1 MQKILI
7 PGYALL
13 ETRAQQFITPT
24 IKPEPSQTPASQAVA
39 AHSEARVFVLDT
51 AVVGVTQFL
60 LKFRGLIAIPLIV
73 KLLGTSQ
80 YGVWVQTLALVD
92 VSSSLV
98 GLNLYHPLVRF
109 LAEKPTRGK
118 SIYSTLMTATVA
130 ASVLGG
136 LVVYMGAGQIS
147 QFMLGDSSYGWHIRA
162 GSLLVLCYNVRL
174 VNLNA
179 YRAIGRLKERSLVEL
194 LSTAGLLLSIG
205 LLLWNGYGLL
215 DVLLFM
221 GVWEGVLALLLTTRL
236 SRIIGWGALDKGILL
251 RALSYALPL
260 LPAGLSILLLDRGD
274 RLVIGYYL
282 GSKAVGIYSANY
294 ALAGLLML
302 LQTPLQITLFPKV
315 SALWETRRDSAV
327 RYISVSNKLF
337 LTLAIPFAVG
347 LPVIARALLSR
358 FGNEEIAAGSGVMTF
373 LVSAGVVLWGVS
385 IMQAQ
390 IFYGARRTLAV
401 GMVTMAA
408 AVLNLILNWLL
419 VPVWG
424 TSGAAFSTL
433 VCYFL
438 TCVVFYFFSR
448 RTAKVEFYWLHIL
461 KCIAG
466 ALLMAT
472 LLRVMMKAW
481 PGAVIPAIIVGSLFY
496 FASLWLMRAIAPAEI
511 EVVRGLLRPPTPQ
524 RG

>member
-1 MQKILI
+1 MN
-7 PGYALL
+7 
-13 ETRAQQFITPT
+13 
-24 IKPEPSQTPASQAVA
+24 QAVA

-51 AVVGVTQFL
+51 AVVGLTQFL

-92 VSSSLV
+92 LSSSLV

-130 ASVLGG
+130 ASLFGG
-136 LVVYMGAGQIS
+136 LVVYLAAGQIS
-147 QFMLGDSSYGWHIRA
+147 RFILGDSSYGWHIRA
-162 GSLLVLCYNVRL
+162 GALLVLCYNVRS

-194 LSTAGLLLSIG
+194 LSTAGLLLSMG

-215 DVLLFM
+215 TIFLFM
-221 GVWEGVLALLLTTRL
+221 GVWEAVIALFLTAHL
-236 SRIIGWGALDKGILL
+236 GRIIGWGTLDKGILL
-251 RALSYALPL
+251 QALRYALPL
-260 LPAGLSILLLDRGD
+260 LPAGLSILMLDRGD

-315 SALWETRRDSAV
+315 SALWESRRDSAL
-327 RYISVSNKLF
+327 RYISVSNKFF
-337 LTLAIPFAVG
+337 LTLAIPFAIG
-347 LPVIARALLSR
+347 LTAIARGLLSR
-358 FGNEEIAAGSGVMTF
+358 FGNEEIAAASGVITF
-373 LVSAGVVLWGVS
+373 LISAGVILWGVS

-390 IFYGARRTLAV
+390 IFYGARRTVAV
-401 GMVTMAA
+401 GVVTMGAA
-408 AVLNLILNWLL
+408 LLNLLLNWLL

-424 TSGAAFSTL
+424 ASGAAFSTL
-433 VCYFL
+433 ICYFL
-438 TCVVFYFFSR
+438 TCVTFYLASR
-448 RTAKVEFYWLHIL
+448 RSGKIEFYWLHIL
-461 KCIAG
+461 KCIAA

-472 LLRVMMKAW
+472 LLRVITNAW
-481 PGAVIPAIIVGSLFY
+481 PGAVIPAIIGGGLVY
-496 FASLWLMRAIAPAEI
+496 FASLWLLRAIAPAEI
-511 EVVRGLLRPPTPQ
+511 QLLRGLLRPPSLQ

>member
-1 MQKILI
+1 
-7 PGYALL
+7 LL
-13 ETRAQQFITPT
+13 ETSAQQFATPVL
-24 IKPEPSQTPASQAVA
+24 KPEPLQTPVNQAVA
-39 AHSEARVFVLDT
+39 AQSEARVFVLDT
-51 AVVGVTQFL
+51 AVVGITQFL

-80 YGVWVQTLALVD
+80 YGIWVQTLALVD

-130 ASVLGG
+130 ASLLGG
-136 LVVYMGAGQIS
+136 VVVYLFAGQIS
-147 QFMLGDSSYGWHIRA
+147 RLILGDSSYGWHIRA

-205 LLLWNGYGLL
+205 LLLWNGFGLL
-215 DVLLFM
+215 SIFLFM
-221 GVWEGVLALLLTTRL
+221 GVWEGVLGLFLTARL
-236 SRIIGWGALDKGILL
+236 GRIIGWGALEKGILL

-315 SALWETRRDSAV
+315 SALWETRRDSAL

-337 LTLAIPFAVG
+337 LTLAIPFAIG
-347 LPVIARALLSR
+347 LPVIARGLLTR
-358 FGNEEIAAGSGVMTF
+358 FGNEEIAAGSGVITF

-401 GMVTMAA
+401 GVVTMAA
-408 AVLNLILNWLL
+408 ALMNLLLNFAL

-438 TCVVFYFFSR
+438 TCVVFYFSSR
-448 RTAKVEFYWLHIL
+448 QTAKVEFYWLHLL
-461 KCIAG
+461 KCIA
-466 ALLMAT
+466 ASLLMAT
-472 LLRVMMKAW
+472 LLRLLTQAW
-481 PGAVIPAIIVGSLFY
+481 PGAVIPAIIVGGLVY
-496 FASLWLMRAIAPAEI
+496 FALLWLLRAIAPAEMDLL
-511 EVVRGLLRPPTPQ
+511 RGLLRPPTPQ